1 MEEVSGKMK
10 LTEEEISRY
19 IDEANDIL
27 KNAYVPYSKFPV
39 AALLIDE
46 QGRKFRGVNV
56 ENASYGLGICAE
68 RNVIPTAVTEGMK
81 KIKLLVVTGGT
92 PEPISPC
99 GACRQ
104 VISEFSDKDTV
115 IILTNKDK
123 KYKIWSIN
131 ELLPYSFGP
140 DDL

>member
-1 MEEVSGKMK
+1 MNLDG
-10 LTEEEISRY
+10 EEILKY
-19 IDEANDIL
+19 IEEANEIL
-27 KNAYVPYSKFPV
+27 ERAYVPYSKFPV

-46 QGRKFRGVNV
+46 KRKKHRGVNV
-56 ENASYGLGICAE
+56 ENASYGLTVCAE

-81 KIKLLVVTGGT
+81 KIKILVVTGGT

-104 VISEFSDKDTV
+104 FISEFSDEDTI
-115 IILTNKDK
+115 IILANKEM
-123 KYKIWSIN
+123 KYKIFKIS

-140 DDL
+140 NDL

>member
-1 MEEVSGKMK
+1 MELEKETI
-10 LTEEEISRY
+10 LQY
-19 IDEANDIL
+19 IDEVNGIL
-27 KNAYVPYSKFPV
+27 ERAYVPYSKFPV
-39 AALLIDE
+39 AALLIDDK
-46 QGRKFRGVNV
+46 GNKHRGVNV

-81 KIKLLVVTGGT
+81 KIKVLVVTGGT

-104 VISEFSDKDTV
+104 VISEFSDEETV
-115 IILTNKDK
+115 IILTNREG
-123 KYKIWSIN
+123 KYKIWSIK